1 MTSRYTDACE
11 QRVLSLSCHL
21 DEQHSP
27 TQPLLHQIHQW
38 MRSFLPRSIL
48 FLTVSPCLTDTMQ
61 HTTLIGGIHSAK
73 STTCMPL
80 VPSMNGI
87 QCMECVCE
95 SISDAFIETASQL
108 ISQSGRIARLKILPH
123 QY

>member
-1 MTSRYTDACE
+1 MSSTRQHNLFFIKSISGC
-11 QRVLSLSCHL
+11 VPSSLAPSSSSQFHPASLTRCN
-21 DEQHSP
+21 
-27 TQPLLHQIHQW
+27 T
-38 MRSFLPRSIL
+38 PR
-48 FLTVSPCLTDTMQ
+48 
-61 HTTLIGGIHSAK
+61 GGIHSAK